1 MDHSGAVHLE
11 PKARTPFKH
20 FLPVSSPSRR
30 KGMLGSLFLP
40 CLPLFAPLNAAWWAC
55 ASRWQAL
62 QHELSDLSLF
72 FYEQMDAL
80 IGGRDPIDY
89 DSLKLHHDR
98 PAPVE
103 PPWEAFVQASTPNT
117 DDLVV
122 PSWRF
127 ETVKDAVES
136 CRNGARVYARK
147 GDHHWDGKATVRGE
161 SSKRAGSRHL
171 HVVGE
176 AKARLWGR
184 WSISRLSAGSFKGVV
199 CVYETEG
206 VGWPC
211 VLVRGD
217 PWLFDSCQ
225 LRASGAYSVMCAK
238 DARVTLRRCGVGGMG
253 GGARQAISSV
263 IVMDSSWCLI
273 QQCQVEDTDY
283 THPGVRL
290 IENGCGRLESCI
302 VQRNGYG
309 VAVDNNARVSIIACI
324 LRDNNHAAFMAG
336 WEAGNAEMQIRQC
349 TVYGRVWHTID
360 RPGSLSECDNRFTVT
375 SMTQASR
382 DVAQDRTDVAQDRT
396 DLSFEPLTESF
407 HEFKEQFTASPADSH
422 DDDGSGLLRRWAPQ
436 PKAQDGIPLKAY
448 PLRQTP

>member
-1 MDHSGAVHLE
+1 MTA
-11 PKARTPFKH
+11 
-20 FLPVSSPSRR
+20 
-30 KGMLGSLFLP
+30 
-40 CLPLFAPLNAAWWAC
+40 
-55 ASRWQAL
+55 
-62 QHELSDLSLF
+62 QH
-72 FYEQMDAL
+72 
-80 IGGRDPIDY
+80 P
-89 DSLKLHHDR
+89 
-98 PAPVE
+98 E

-309 VAVDNNARVSIIACI
+309 VAVDNNARVSIIACT

-360 RPGSLSECDNRFTVT
+360 RPGSFSECANRFTVSSVIEDNRFTVSSVIEDNRFTVTSMTQT

-407 HEFKEQFTASPADSH
+407 HEFKEQFTASPADSQ
-422 DDDGSGLLRRWAPQ
+422 DDDGSGLLRRWATQ
-436 PKAQDGIPLKAY
+436 PKAHDGIPLKAY
-448 PLRQTP
+448 PQTP